1 MSNPVVRDALS
12 ILAGLVV
19 AILTVSLVQMIGH
32 QIYPPPAGLDIT
44 NAADQAKIM
53 ESITTGALVAVV
65 ASWTLGSLAGAWTT
79 MKISGNV
86 KFGWIIGL
94 FIAAMSVWTTMMF
107 PHPMWM
113 RIAAVVM
120 PLVGVLLARQL
131 PGSAK
136 A

>member
-1 MSNPVVRDALS
+1 MSRPIVRDALA
-12 ILAGLVV
+12 IIAGLVI
-19 AILTVSLVQMIGH
+19 AILTVSVVQTISH
-32 QIYPPPAGLDIT
+32 QIYPPPAGLDI
-44 NAADQAKIM
+44 NNPADQAKIM
-53 ESITTGALVAVV
+53 ESISTGALVAVFV
-65 ASWTLGSLAGAWTT
+65 SWTVGSLAGAWTA

-86 KFGWIIGL
+86 RFGWIIGL

-136 A
+136 T